1 MKLPTTEQEAAELSM
16 REAVLP
22 PKVQQLRQKLSSKA
36 KEQKRFRFYSLYDK
50 IIDKETLKPAYRQVR
65 ANDGAAGVDG
75 ITLVRIDEGIGEEC
89 YVDELHME
97 LKTRRY
103 KASPVRRVYIPKA
116 NGKLRPLGIP
126 VIKDRVVQ
134 AAVVLI
140 IEPIFEADFEDC
152 SYGFRPGR
160 GAHPA
165 LEQITAAL
173 KAGKTEVYDA
183 DLEGYFDSIPH
194 DRLTKCVRSGRWR
207 GIGTNQAVAGSAGS
221 GRNQGGWESRKG
233 TSIQG
238 DQEHQRH
245 SARGSSLTTIG
256 QPLFALVRPS
266 IPIRA
271 GTGKVGKSCPG
282 KICGRFCHT
291 EPENHSEAG
300 RFC

>member
-1 MKLPTTEQEAAELSM
+1 M

-22 PKVQQLRQKLSSKA
+22 PKVQRLRQKLSSKA

-50 IIDKETLKPAYRQVR
+50 IIDKETLKAAYRQVR

-75 ITLVRIDEGIGEEC
+75 ITLVRIDEGIGEER

-160 GAHPA
+160 GAHQA

-173 KAGKTEVYDA
+173 KAGKTEVYDV

-194 DRLTKCVRSGRWR
+194 DRLMKCVRIRVVDGAVLGLIKQWLEAPIVEEIKEDGNRGREPR
-207 GIGTNQAVAGSAGS
+207 YKVTRNTKGTP
-221 GRNQGGWESRKG
+221 QGGVASPLLANLYLHWLDMR
-233 TSIQG
+233 
-238 DQEHQRH
+238 
-245 SARGSSLTTIG
+245 TI
-256 QPLFALVRPS
+256 LS
-266 IPIRA
+266 Y
-271 GTGKVGKSCPG
+271 
-282 KICGRFCHT
+282 
-291 EPENHSEAG
+291 
-300 RFC
+300 